1 MSEFERADANPHPTA
16 PAAPSAAHAH
26 PSAQPGSAE
35 RRGWLSLFNP
45 LHLFSHGEENSPM
58 AQAQHLMREQQY
70 GQASLLYLKI
80 LEQEPEEPEA
90 LRGLSA
96 TLLRKGGR
104 RNLQTAL
111 EYMEHALRAA
121 PYNPANYLMT
131 TLLYSRMGRPHE
143 AGIERK
149 KMAVARTLQKNPD
162 NATANNSMGVILLR
176 MNRHEEAID
185 CFRKAIAANPRYDR
199 AHRNLAK
206 TYFVLARREGAGP
219 RRSELTRNAQ
229 LAVQQ
234 ALQIATSAASLIT
247 EARVLVLLGD
257 LPAAEERLTRAAKL
271 EPKHP
276 ELTEG
281 WRMIAKASAGES
293 GSDAKNQATPA

>member
-1 MSEFERADANPHPTA
+1 MSEFERAGANPHPTKS
-16 PAAPSAAHAH
+16 AAPSAAHADAA
-26 PSAQPGSAE
+26 AQPSTA
-35 RRGWLSLFNP
+35 RQGWLSLFNP
-45 LHLFSHGEENSPM
+45 LHLFSHGEENSPL
-58 AQAQHLMREQQY
+58 AQARHLMQEQQY
-70 GQASLLYLKI
+70 GQASLLFLKI

-111 EYMEHALRAA
+111 EYMEHAVRAA
-121 PYNPANYLMT
+121 PYNPANFLMT

-149 KMAVARTLQKNPD
+149 KMAVARTLQKNPG

-176 MNRHEEAID
+176 MDRHEQAIE

-206 TYFVLARREGAGP
+206 TYFVLARRQGEGP
-219 RRSELTRNAQ
+219 RRGELTRNAH
-229 LAVQQ
+229 LEVQR

-257 LPAAEERLTRAAKL
+257 LPAAEERLTHAAKL

-281 WRMIAKASAGES
+281 WRMIAKAAAVDS
-293 GSDAKNQATPA
+293 GSGAKTQATPA